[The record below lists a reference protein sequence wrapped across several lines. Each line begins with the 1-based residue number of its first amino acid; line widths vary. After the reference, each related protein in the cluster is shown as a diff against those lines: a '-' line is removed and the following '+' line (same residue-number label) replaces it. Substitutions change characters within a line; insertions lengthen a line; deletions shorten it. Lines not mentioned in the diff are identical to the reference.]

1 MTANELVPHD
11 LPRTEE
17 LVRRGADLAA
27 AVETGWATYAR
38 NRGVRN
44 ERQYKERTIETGEI
58 TYYINLGL
66 KSWPET
72 RAALSQV
79 LEAADRLDLRV
90 DRVSLTAD
98 RRMGLA
104 PEKRAT
110 AIEETGIMFW
120 SQEDWDGAATDLDI
134 MPILNDHAVG
144 SPAGVENA
152 LAAIKAGFGYI
163 GNLSQVNY
171 GYPDGTADVDQMI
184 ATVVAMGAI
193 AAKRSDGVVLDSYTD
208 DGFCASF
215 HDASTSLAWCLLHR
229 YIADELI
236 GCAYAPSYGSTFADP
251 ILKQAH
257 GLALDVINTSRI
269 PPSLTHGDTNSLRP
283 EYSLDRN
290 AAIVT
295 TDIYFTIANQL
306 AHPTGSAVHPTP
318 VTEPHRIP
326 TVEDIIQSLELGRE
340 AERRARDTYHLI
352 DWDPVYELRDRIVA
366 GGRQTY
372 QRMMDGLSL
381 MGVDTDDAL
390 QLLIATRRLGAE
402 QIERLFTSGDP
413 DASYPRGFRPIAAT
427 DTLRRAR
434 QNRERVLESIAT
446 VQPAPNVTGISVVAA
461 SGDIHEYGLYVLV
474 AVLEELGCTVHNLGT
489 SVDNDR
495 IVAAAAET
503 AADAIALSTY
513 NGMALSLSAEL
524 LQKLEERGIQPHV
537 FVGGRLTEDLEGEKS
552 ADVRSRMTDLGAM
565 PCDTVEEMV
574 AALDSLRTD
583 LGRVPAQRPA
593 GDHSGNVGA
602 STSVTD

>member
-1 MTANELVPHD
+1 MTADGLVPRD
-11 LPRTEE
+11 LPATED

-27 AVETGWATYAR
+27 EVETGWATYAR

-44 ERQYKERTIETGEI
+44 ERQYKEQTIETGEI

-72 RAALSQV
+72 RSALGRV
-79 LEAADRLDLRV
+79 LDEAHRLDLRV

-104 PEKRAT
+104 PHARAA

-120 SQEDWDGAATDLDI
+120 TQEDWDGAARDLDI

-152 LAAIKAGFGYI
+152 LAAITAGFGYI

-171 GYPDGTADVDQMI
+171 GYPDGTSDVDQMI

-193 AAKRSDGVVLDSYTD
+193 AAKRADGVVLDSYTD

-251 ILKQAH
+251 VLKQAF
-257 GLALDVINTSRI
+257 GLALDTINTSRV

-326 TVEDIIQSLELGRE
+326 TVEDIVQSLELGRE

-352 DWDPVYELRDRIVA
+352 DWDPVYELRDRIVT

-372 QRMMDGLSL
+372 QRMMDALSV
-381 MGVDTDDAL
+381 MGVDTGDAL

-402 QIERLFTSGDP
+402 QIERLFTAGEA
-413 DASYPRGFRPIAAT
+413 DATYPRGFQPVAAT
-427 DTLRRAR
+427 DTLKRAR
-434 QNRERVLESIAT
+434 DNRERVLGSIAAID
-446 VQPAPNVTGISVVAA
+446 PAPDVAGISVVAA

-503 AADAIALSTY
+503 AADAVALSTY
-513 NGMALSLSAEL
+513 NGMALSLSADL
-524 LQKLEERGIQPHV
+524 LRRLDARGIHPQV

-552 ADVRSRMTDLGAM
+552 ADVRPLMTELGAV
-565 PCDTVEEMV
+565 PCDTVEAMV
-574 AALDSLRTD
+574 AALDSMRTAS
-583 LGRVPAQRPA
+583 GPIPSQRPSADADRA
-593 GDHSGNVGA
+593 GA
-602 STSVTD
+602 ATPR